1 MDRSRRR
8 RLKLR
13 DLHILLAVAQSG
25 SMGKAAVDLSISQPS
40 VSKAIAVS
48 SMLSDCGS
56 LTAVREGIEPT
67 IYGRVL
73 LKCGV
78 AVFDELRQGVKELEF
93 LTDPTAGELRIGCTE
108 TMAAGFVSAVIDRM
122 SRQHPRAVLHLVP
135 ADSITLMNRELR
147 QRTVELVVTSTSGLT
162 PGEDVKVEIL
172 FDDRFVV
179 MADAE
184 SKWGRRRKVSL
195 ANLLNELWVL
205 PPAES
210 IPGRSIAQTFR
221 ASGLEPPRVHM
232 VSFSLPLHYHLLATG
247 RFVTM
252 LPVSMLHFG
261 KHLSLKLL
269 PVELCG
275 DPYATGIITLKNR
288 TLSPL
293 AQLFITCAREV
304 AKPLTKS
311 HARTARGGGHAERTD
326 KRPRCA

>member
-1 MDRSRRR
+1 MQWTDRVGR

-25 SMGKAAVDLSISQPS
+25 SMGKAAADLAISQPS
-40 VSKAIAVS
+40 VSKAIA
-48 SMLSDCGS
+48 
-56 LTAVREGIEPT
+56 AVEHAIGLRLLDRGTQGIEPT
-67 IYGRVL
+67 IYGRAL

-122 SRQHPRAVLHLVP
+122 SRQHPRAVFHLVP

-269 PVELCG
+269 PVELRG

-304 AKPLTKS
+304 AKPLAKS
-311 HARTARGGGHAERTD
+311 HARTPVGI
-326 KRPRCA
+326 